1 MSNKYLTVTALTK
14 YIKHKLDMD
23 PHLKNVLL
31 KGEISN
37 FKRHS
42 RGHMYMT
49 IKDNDARIQAVM
61 FAGNNRYLKF
71 VPENGMNVL
80 IRGEISV
87 YEAYGQYQLYIHQ
100 MEPDGIGSLYLAYE
114 QLKDKLSK
122 KGYFDQERKKEIP
135 LFPEHIG
142 VITSPTG
149 AAVRD
154 IITTIRRR
162 FPIVK
167 VTVLP
172 VLVQGP
178 DSAASIKTAIE
189 KANELGTFDT
199 LIVGRGGGS
208 IEELWSFNEEIV
220 ADAIYHSN
228 IPIISAVG
236 HETDTTISDFVAD
249 LRAPTPTSAAEIAV
263 QSQIEIVERLAKL
276 KQALNRELTR
286 KLQHNKEQ
294 LNRLT
299 GSYAFRYPE
308 QLVKQKEQQ
317 LDQMLDSLQK
327 SMSKIQTEKKQQVE
341 SFVRRL
347 EVQHPRKQ
355 VEQANESLIKMIK
368 LQNEVM
374 ARIVEKNQ
382 LRWMNVIEKLML
394 LNPLQIMQRGFA
406 LPYTEEGN
414 LIRTVKHV
422 EENDKIAVRLRDG
435 SVNCLVTSVEENPNE

>member
-1 MSNKYLTVTALTK
+1 
-14 YIKHKLDMD
+14 MD